1 MTDAPAPRAPRY
13 RSLPEKLGQVV
24 LGFEAIVVFLA
35 GLVIYGLG
43 ALPEP
48 VPDWWGIVA
57 GAVVGL
63 AMFACAGLLSR
74 PSGFAIGWVLQVV
87 VALGAIFV
95 PGILVV
101 TLVFGG
107 MWAYATIGGGRI
119 EQRLTAQRLADERA
133 DDSN

>member
-1 MTDAPAPRAPRY
+1 MEGMSEPAPKAPRY
-13 RSLPEKLGQVV
+13 RTLPEKLGQVV

-35 GLVIYGLG
+35 GLVIYGLR

-48 VPDWWGIVA
+48 IAPWWGIVA

-63 AMFACAGLLSR
+63 AMFLTSGLLR
-74 PSGFAIGWVLQVV
+74 RRSGFVIGWALQAV
-87 VALGAIFV
+87 VALGA
-95 PGILVV
+95 LVV
-101 TLVFGG
+101 PAILFVALVFGG

-119 EQRLTAQRLADERA
+119 ERRIAAQRESH